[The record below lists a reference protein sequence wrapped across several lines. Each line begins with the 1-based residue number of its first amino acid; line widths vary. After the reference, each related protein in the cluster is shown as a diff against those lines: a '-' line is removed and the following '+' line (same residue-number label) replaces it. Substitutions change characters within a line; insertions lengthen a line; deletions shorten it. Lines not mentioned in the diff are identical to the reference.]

1 VPAAGGGAGP
11 EVAVFT
17 GRVDGAEVSVGVQ
30 PGARA
35 GRPVVLLRVT
45 SPLLDTV
52 AGAYL
57 EADEADRL
65 AAAISA
71 AAFAAACRSGG
82 PCASSEGAAAP
93 GCRGPVP
100 AEHPGH
106 SEITA
111 VEGTPAAELSA
122 AIALLPDGA
131 VLTDFSSDADVC
143 LIFGR
148 SSPGQTPAPRG
159 AARGLPAGRRVEP
172 PAAA

>member
-1 VPAAGGGAGP
+1 VAVPGSGGGP

-45 SPLLDTV
+45 SPLLETV

-57 EADEADRL
+57 APDEADRL
-65 AAAISA
+65 AAALSN
-71 AAFAAACRSGG
+71 AAFAAACRSSGL
-82 PCASSEGAAAP
+82 CAFSDGAAVP
-93 GCRGPVP
+93 RCRGPVP
-100 AEHPGH
+100 ADHPGH
-106 SEITA
+106 SEIIA
-111 VEGTPAAELSA
+111 VEGTSAAELSA
-122 AIALLPDGA
+122 ALALLPDDA

-143 LIFGR
+143 LIFD
-148 SSPGQTPAPRG
+148 SEPPHPQ
-159 AARGLPAGRRVEP
+159 GLPRALPSGRFVAP